1 MSIKLYNGIKFNSNK
16 LSTVIRQLHSIK
28 EESIKKVQES
38 FENPESRNFLSM
50 CIFYMLCEK
59 NGESFTYEKDGEKIP
74 CYWIFE
80 RKLKE
85 KMREPYRSGIGFD
98 CNFSVTIFER
108 KNKLYGVF
116 FDQTNK
122 NYKQLFDK
130 DIAVDYHY
138 QNQTDKPDEISL
150 RDWRFR
156 EEVWE
161 DIFDDISVLWIPSEA
176 GVVYDIVT
184 EDDINISKEIFEKVI
199 EKCKELK
206 EKKNEK
212 SDE

>member
-1 MSIKLYNGIKFNSNK
+1 MSTKLYNGIKFKSNK
-16 LSTVIRQLHSIK
+16 LSTVIRQLHSLK

-50 CIFYMLCEK
+50 CIFYMICEE
-59 NGESFTYEKDGEKIP
+59 NGESFTYEKDGKKIP
-74 CYWIFE
+74 CHWIFE
-80 RKLKE
+80 RKLRE
-85 KMREPYRSGIGFD
+85 KIREPYCNIGFD
-98 CNFSVTIFER
+98 CKFSVTIFER

-116 FDQTNK
+116 FDQTNE

-138 QNQTDKPDEISL
+138 QNQTDKPDEISW
-150 RDWRFR
+150 RDWK
-156 EEVWE
+156 
-161 DIFDDISVLWIPSEA
+161 DIFDDISVLWISSEA
-176 GVVYDIVT
+176 GVVYNIVT

-206 EKKNEK
+206 EKKKEK
-212 SDE
+212 SDEQ